1 MVKNEDVIVIVNK
14 MDLSKSIDI
23 NEVKDMIGDT
33 PLIRSFNVK
42 TRRY

>member
-14 MDLSKSIDI
+14 MDYENVDI

-33 PLIRSFNVK
+33 PYELK
-42 TRRY
+42 LQC